1 MRHRLLYAR
10 NAPDGNGTLFR
21 GDMYQV
27 PMNGLLGGATGQRI
41 WETNLVAQYSLGT
54 RLVLGDGRVFRYA
67 KASNI
72 VTRSDFGVKFWALS
86 SDGIE
91 ANTSQAQVV
100 GDTSI
105 TLPTATA
112 FAKDALRGGYV
123 MIHIGAHFQNRGIL
137 GNDAMVGGSIT
148 IYLSEPL
155 TVAVGAAQ
163 YTEVYPNPYSNVY
176 CHYAAGG
183 HPAGAF
189 SSVAGV
195 PFVITTVANT
205 YIWIQ
210 TWGPLFIN
218 PYDHIG
224 SDPDADMRI
233 AVFDHEGAIAYDHEA
248 KGFAADSASH
258 HQHAGFI
265 INRQTDSASGPPL
278 LMLQISP

>member
-1 MRHRLLYAR
+1 MLRTKWVR

-27 PMNGLLGGATGQRI
+27 PMEGKLGGTTGQRI
-41 WETNLVAQYSLGT
+41 WETNTVAQYTPGT
-54 RLVLGDGRVFRYA
+54 RLVLGDGRVFKYA

-72 VTRSDFGVKFWALS
+72 ITRCDFGVKFWGLS

-91 ANTSQAQVV
+91 DNTSQAQVV

-105 TLPTATA
+105 VLPTTTA
-112 FAKDALRGGYV
+112 FTKDELRGGYV
-123 MIHIGAHFQNRGIL
+123 MIHIAAHFQNRGII
-137 GNDAMVGGSIT
+137 GNDAMSGNFIT

-163 YTEVYPNPYSNVY
+163 YTEVYPNPYANVRDTY
-176 CHYAAGG
+176 SMGDPSG
-183 HPAGAF
+183 RF

-210 TWGPLFIN
+210 TWGPIFIN
-218 PYDHIG
+218 PHSDLG
-224 SDPDADMRI
+224 SDPVTDIRMV
-233 AVFDHEGAIAYDHEA
+233 VFNFEGGIAYDHEVR
-248 KGFAADSASH
+248 GFSADSESH
-258 HQHAGFI
+258 HQYAGFI
-265 INRQTDSASGPPL
+265 INRQTDSVSGPPMI
-278 LMLQISP
+278 MLQISP